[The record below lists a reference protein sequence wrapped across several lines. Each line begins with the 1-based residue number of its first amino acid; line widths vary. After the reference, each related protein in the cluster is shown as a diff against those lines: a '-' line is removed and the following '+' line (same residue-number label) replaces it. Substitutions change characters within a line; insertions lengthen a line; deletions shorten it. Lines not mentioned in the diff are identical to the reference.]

1 MFCKDI
7 APLREAGD
15 CVGSECTCVDMG
27 NVYAGK
33 DIKHLN
39 GTLSACGAKTINL
52 ARSSIVSAKRNKPRQ
67 TDPYRTEPR
76 EMTLSRIIKDFNLQF
91 DGCFYLRGIATV
103 E

>member
-1 MFCKDI
+1 MPAGRQGI
-7 APLREAGD
+7 ALVAGV
-15 CVGSECTCVDMG
+15 CIDMG

-52 ARSSIVSAKRNKPRQ
+52 ARSSIVSAKRNEPRQ
-67 TDPYRTEPR
+67 TELSRTEPR

-91 DGCFYLRGIATV
+91 DGCFYLCGFATV

>member
-7 APLREAGD
+7 APLRMPAGRQGIALVAGV
-15 CVGSECTCVDMG
+15 CIDMG

-52 ARSSIVSAKRNKPRQ
+52 ARSSIVSAKRNEPRQ
-67 TDPYRTEPR
+67 TEPRPNRTER
-76 EMTLSRIIKDFNLQF
+76 DDIKSNNKRF
-91 DGCFYLRGIATV
+91 
-103 E
+103 